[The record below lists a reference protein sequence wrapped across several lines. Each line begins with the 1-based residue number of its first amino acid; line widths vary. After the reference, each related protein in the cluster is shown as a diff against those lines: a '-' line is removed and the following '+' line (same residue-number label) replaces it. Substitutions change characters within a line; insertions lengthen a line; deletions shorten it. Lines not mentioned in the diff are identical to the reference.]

1 MRILR
6 RGLFFAL
13 AVVFLVETWI
23 WDSFAALG
31 HWIADRIPFAAFK
44 AAVERLVSR
53 LPAGV
58 ALCLF
63 VIPAIVIFPFKIG
76 GLWLIAHGQIIAGGL
91 VFIAAK
97 FGGVGAAAFLFE
109 LTRDKLMTM
118 EWFAKLYRLV
128 MGWREWAHRLVDPY
142 MAEIKAQMRAV
153 KERLLRATMGE
164 RGRMT
169 KTILRMRER
178 MRRHRMQGKP

>member
-1 MRILR
+1 MKVLR
-6 RGLFFAL
+6 RTLLTIL
-13 AVVFLVETWI
+13 AIAFLIETWI

-44 AAVERLVSR
+44 AAVERLVAR
-53 LPAGV
+53 LPASV

-63 VIPAIVIFPFKIG
+63 VIPAFVIFPFKIG

-97 FGGVGAAAFLFE
+97 FAGVGAAAFLFE

-128 MGWREWAHRLVDPY
+128 MGWRAWAHRLVDPY
-142 MAEIKAQMRAV
+142 MAEIRARMRAV
-153 KERLLRATMGE
+153 KDQVLRATMGE
-164 RGRMT
+164 RGQLAR
-169 KTILRMRER
+169 TILRMRER
-178 MRRHRMQGKP
+178 MRKRRMQGKP